1 MKPKG
6 TKSPTLY
13 KYHGPGP
20 LDIDLAAETAFR
32 VEFARAFANWQ
43 GVESE
48 LFQIF
53 QYLTCG
59 KQPGTTAAVY
69 GTIITFKGKLQ
80 ATNAAAQF
88 ILPLKPA
95 LLEQWNKLKKQT
107 EKCVLRRNQLAH
119 FEIQYVFNKATNK
132 HQPILFPHAKTTE
145 LDVTKTV
152 DCKRIAYWSASFL
165 LLGSKLKAF
174 NSDLR
179 VSGIL
184 GAKTSPHAKSP

>member
-95 LLEQWNKLKKQT
+95 LLEQWDKLKKQT
-107 EKCVLRRNQLAH
+107 EECVIRRNQLAH
-119 FEIQYVFNKATNK
+119 FDIQYVLNKAKK
-132 HQPILFPHAKTTE
+132 HQPILIPHPKPTE
-145 LDVTKTV
+145 IDLTKAA
-152 DCKRIAYWSASFL
+152 DCKRIADWSDSFL
-165 LLGSKLKAF
+165 LLSSKLRAF
-174 NSDLR
+174 NRDLR
-179 VSGIL
+179 TSGIL
-184 GAKTSPHAKSP
+184 GQKTSSYQP